1 MKKLLGVIIMILLIA
16 GTSAAADY
24 WHLEV
29 GFKGAAVVPGG
40 DYKNTVGY
48 GFIAAFG
55 DPDSRFTT
63 QFEVDSWVST
73 YDVSGFERQYSGFGI
88 GVFEKYK
95 YLDFSTRL
103 SSYIIGG
110 VGGYFLD
117 FKQEEAIDNIVELR
131 AKHLSSLFMMAGG
144 LGFDFRLSQRVIAF
158 TEGRYVYFPN
168 GSNVDKPISNG
179 YLGLRYIF

>member
-103 SSYIIGG
+103 TSYIIGG
-110 VGGYFLD
+110 VGGYFNSPSGYGL
-117 FKQEEAIDNIVELR
+117 IVEDGNVGVGTDSPL
-131 AKHLSSLFMMAGG
+131 AKLQS
-144 LGFDFRLSQRVIAF
+144 R
-158 TEGRYVYFPN
+158 
-168 GSNVDKPISNG
+168 KPKTKPPIWA
-179 YLGLRYIF
+179 I